1 MEIRVKQG
9 TKEWF
14 NARQMRVTA
23 SQIAA
28 IMGVDPYRSRDDIM
42 LQFVEQYRGIYKPQE
57 PNIAMQYGT
66 QHEQIARLAYIDEF
80 DEEVRE
86 CGFFVSDEYD
96 FIGASPDGVIWD
108 NQAILEIKC
117 PYKYRDSADIS
128 PPSKGWVY
136 QAQFQM
142 MVTGIPCCR
151 FYQWSPHGTRLDF
164 IFAEPVI
171 QSRLLLA
178 SKAFID
184 EFIATRDDYVLPETV
199 EINTVYS
206 KRLVDEYDEISESID
221 IAQARK
227 KEIIEE
233 LASMTDGNN
242 GIISGK
248 KLTKVERKGNINYNQ
263 IMDENLPEFDVE
275 PFRSKSTEYWKLS

>member
-14 NARQMRVTA
+14 DSRQMRVTA

-28 IMGVDPYRSRDDIM
+28 IMGIDPYRSRDDIM
-42 LQFVEQYRGIYKPQE
+42 RQFVEQYRGIHKPQE
-57 PNIAMQYGT
+57 QNIAMQYGT
-66 QHEQIARLAYIDEF
+66 QHEQIARLDYIDAV

-86 CGFFVSDEYD
+86 CGFFVSDDHD
-96 FIGASPDGVIWD
+96 FIGASPDGIVGD
-108 NQAILEIKC
+108 NKAVLEIKC
-117 PYKYRDSADIS
+117 PYKYRNSADIG
-128 PPSKGWVY
+128 PPSTGWLY

-142 MVTGIPCCR
+142 LVTGIGFCH
-151 FYQWSPHGTRLDF
+151 FFQWSPNGTNLKVLCADKDLQ
-164 IFAEPVI
+164 E
-171 QSRLLLA
+171 QLLFY
-178 SKAFID
+178 SKRFID
-184 EFIATRDDYVLPETV
+184 DFVRIRDDYVLPEIV
-199 EINTVYS
+199 EVSTEYS
-206 KRLVDEYDEISESID
+206 KRLIDEYDEISESID

-248 KLTKVERKGNINYNQ
+248 KLTKVERKGNVNYKQ
-263 IMDENLPEFDVE
+263 IIDENLPEFDVE